1 MSSKPVWYRSLYW
14 RVGLGFVAFLGVL
27 LVAQALL
34 FVWLASLT
42 AGAFP
47 AASGGRLAELIASDI
62 QNRLASDPA
71 VDLGAYIASE
81 YGRVVQPFVV
91 VMKDGRTISNRQ
103 IAPLVLLR
111 NTRTRLATMR
121 AAPLAV

>member
-1 MSSKPVWYRSLYW
+1 MSNKPVWYRSLYW

-62 QNRLASDPA
+62 RNRLESECTARRHERAA
-71 VDLGAYIASE
+71 VRAAAAGARE
-81 YGRVVQPFVV
+81 P
-91 VMKDGRTISNRQ
+91 GRTCRGIDRRQ
-103 IAPLVLLR
+103 W
-111 NTRTRLATMR
+111 
-121 AAPLAV
+121 